1 MNELPLNIPKSYW
14 IIPLASIIV
23 SILVSLFLYSLA
35 PPQIP
40 IWYSLTIP
48 EQQLERR
55 EAIFLFPFGI
65 TVICLLHA
73 GLFTRKGAYD
83 GALLR
88 ILIGFSFIPIFL
100 FILGLIRL
108 AVVIL

>member
-1 MNELPLNIPKSYW
+1 MNELPLTIPKSYW
-14 IIPLASIIV
+14 IIPLVSIIV
-23 SILVSLFLYSLA
+23 SILVSIFLYSLA

-55 EAIFLFPFGI
+55 EAIFLFPLGI
-65 TVICLLHA
+65 TLICVLHA

-88 ILIGFSFIPIFL
+88 ILIGFSLIPIFL
-100 FILGLIRL
+100 FALGLIRL